1 VARQQ
6 TIVIPRVEHANLNA
20 FGLHLPS
27 ELIDEHNTA
36 AVQAHGSERRYVL
49 FLYRDRRLVQMGD
62 QITETIES
70 APVIDVIVRILFVL
84 KAKIVD
90 SQLPTLG
97 KKVKNANLLLNLLFS
112 RPVITVQ
119 TIEKE
124 LGLSKPAANNLVKDF
139 LKLKILTETTG
150 QKRNRQ
156 FAFIYYLKLLT
167 KE

>member
-1 VARQQ
+1 MYPLYLVSHNVLERPLLYASGFFERNKTLYYDKLTSVREKNDLLAWVQFCLVA
-6 TIVIPRVEHANLNA
+6 VEK
-20 FGLHLPS
+20 
-27 ELIDEHNTA
+27 TA
-36 AVQAHGSERRYVL
+36 
-49 FLYRDRRLVQMGD
+49 
-62 QITETIES
+62 ES
-70 APVIDVIVRILFVL
+70 AVNTLQEIMIL

-150 QKRNRQ
+150 RKRNRQ
-156 FAFIYYLKLLT
+156 FAFIQYLKLLT

>member
-1 VARQQ
+1 MYPLYLVSHNVLERPLLYASGFFERNKTLYYDKLTSAREKNDLLAWVQFCLVA
-6 TIVIPRVEHANLNA
+6 VEK
-20 FGLHLPS
+20 
-27 ELIDEHNTA
+27 TA
-36 AVQAHGSERRYVL
+36 
-49 FLYRDRRLVQMGD
+49 
-62 QITETIES
+62 ES
-70 APVIDVIVRILFVL
+70 AVNTLQEIMIL

-90 SQLPTLG
+90 NQLPTLG

-150 QKRNRQ
+150 RKRNRQ
-156 FAFIYYLKLLT
+156 FAFIQYLKLLT